1 MLAPTWAALGGDP
14 AAPAALELRRAGP
27 VLASPLAVE
36 ELLTA
41 AAGSALLA
49 AAELA
54 ERRTGRRPAVA
65 LDVDGL
71 AVAAA
76 SERHLRLNGQVPGE
90 AFAPLSAFLAAADG
104 WIRTHA
110 NYPWH
115 HAALLRALGT
125 PDDAAAVRAA
135 VRERPAVAVERA
147 VAEAGGAAA
156 AVRAPGAWTSAAP
169 LVAHEDG
176 PATDRR
182 LPERAPGGLPAA
194 GARVLDLTR
203 VIAGPVGTRMLA
215 ALGAAVTRVDD
226 PRRPELP
233 LVDHDGVRVA
243 GGHRVRGQPMAVQR
257 AGPRAEHDGVGRR
270 KLALEPVAARGRAQ
284 IERQPALAHAA
295 VVVDQRQLGPA
306 RVVDARHGGVGKRRL
321 ALDLR
326 TPAGRDGLERELATA
341 DAVVLGARP
350 GALDRHGL
358 APDALAARHPHAVV
372 VTLTAWGGPGPS
384 GALRGFDSLVQAA
397 TGIAEAVRPATPDAP
412 PGALPVQALDHAT
425 GYLVAAA
432 TLRALAGRE
441 RTGRAGRAQLALAA
455 TAAHLL
461 AAGRREP
468 EPAREP
474 DPAPHLVRL
483 GDLVVAAPPG
493 SVDGQ
498 QLRWPPKMS

>member
-1 MLAPTWAALGGDP
+1 MLASTWAALGGDP

-156 AVRAPGAWTSAAP
+156 AVRAPGAWTTAAP
-169 LVAHEDG
+169 LVAVEDG

-182 LPERAPGGLPAA
+182 LPERTPGDLPAA

-233 LVDHDGVRVA
+233 LVDHD
-243 GGHRVRGQPMAVQR
+243 
-257 AGPRAEHDGVGRR
+257 
-270 KLALEPVAARGRAQ
+270 
-284 IERQPALAHAA
+284 
-295 VVVDQRQLGPA
+295 
-306 RVVDARHGGVGKRRL
+306 GGVGKRRL

-432 TLRALAGRE
+432 TLRALAVRE

-468 EPAREP
+468 EPACEP